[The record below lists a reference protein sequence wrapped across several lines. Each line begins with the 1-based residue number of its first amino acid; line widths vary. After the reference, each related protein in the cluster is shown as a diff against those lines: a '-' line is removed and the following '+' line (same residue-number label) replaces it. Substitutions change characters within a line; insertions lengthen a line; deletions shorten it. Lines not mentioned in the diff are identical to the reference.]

1 MKLSNPPY
9 LQVACDQITK
19 EDLQKVLAYIPKD
32 NPRILIEAGTPL
44 IKRFGIDIV
53 KEIKSKFPDV
63 FVIADL
69 KTLDVAALEVQIVAE
84 AKADAIAISGL
95 ANKETILSGI
105 KAGKERKITTI
116 VDMMNVKEPITLLE
130 NLTAKPDIVLF
141 HRGIDA
147 EGNQDHPWDT
157 IKDIKKLGS
166 LIAVA
171 GGLNDET
178 SRKAIDNGADIIII
192 GRFLTAAENP
202 KEQYKKILGLL
213 EKS

>member
-1 MKLSNPPY
+1 MKLTNPPY
-9 LQVACDQITK
+9 LQVACDQITR

-105 KAGKERKITTI
+105 KAGKERKIATI
-116 VDMMNVKEPITLLE
+116 VDMMNVKDPLALLKS
-130 NLTAKPDIVLF
+130 LKSKPDIVLF

-147 EGNQDHPWDT
+147 EGNQEHPWNT
-157 IKDIKKLGS
+157 IAEVKGLGS
-166 LIAVA
+166 LVAVA
-171 GGLNDET
+171 GGLTDET
-178 SRKAIDNGADIIII
+178 SKKAIRNGADIIII

-202 KEQYKKILGLL
+202 KARYKKILELL
-213 EKS
+213 